1 MGTVSF
7 LINFTK
13 ILVLDY
19 AKYRTRTKH
28 IAMKYHYFRDH
39 VKREIINI
47 NRIDTN
53 NQLDDI
59 FIKSLPK
66 VQFDK
71 LRNEIQ
77 GWMSI
82 LTKLPNNDYEYNSFN
97 TKQLQS

>member
-1 MGTVSF
+1 
-7 LINFTK
+7 
-13 ILVLDY
+13 
-19 AKYRTRTKH
+19 
-28 IAMKYHYFRDH
+28 MKYHYFRDH